1 MRYHTRMDTVTKE
14 KRSQIMSR
22 IRSRDTKPELLV
34 RKRIYAAGW
43 RFRVCDKRYPGHPD
57 VVVPRA
63 HTLIEVRGC
72 FWHQHGCEKC
82 STPKSNIEF
91 WTQKWDRNISRDER
105 HETEWR
111 ELGWNV
117 IIVWEC
123 ALEPVRREETLQ
135 NICLALDLWKNEE
148 PLPKKRPH
156 RLELPFPRK

>member
-1 MRYHTRMDTVTKE
+1 MDKFTPE
-14 KRSQIMSR
+14 QRSKIMSA
-22 IRSRDTKPELLV
+22 IHSRDTLPEIVV
-34 RKRIYAAGW
+34 RKWLYANGY
-43 RFRVCDKRYPGHPD
+43 RFRVCDKRIVGHPD
-57 VVVPRA
+57 IVLPKYR
-63 HTLIEVRGC
+63 TLIEVRGC
-72 FWHQHGCEKC
+72 FWHQHGCAKC

-148 PLPKKRPH
+148 PLPKKRPR